1 MNTHEQELKR
11 LLTNQAYHPHKHL
24 DVLERRKLLA
34 KSYAE
39 TENGIAV
46 LSDFQENISYIYS
59 GKFGEQIGLSKPF
72 LQADSAFEEEVFS
85 CIPPEELLERH
96 ILELRFFHFQKALSA
111 QERSYYTM
119 VCPIHF
125 RIPGGKNIPIL
136 HRTYYLESLP
146 EGSVW
151 LGLCLYT
158 PFIETGSIAG
168 QIVNNQT
175 GETVLPEMYVS
186 FDKQLLS
193 TREIEVL
200 SLLAKGLSSKQIAD
214 TLYISVHTVYRH
226 RQNILE
232 ALQVNNTAA
241 AVEIGIRLHLIP

>member
-34 KSYAE
+34 QSYAE

-96 ILELRFFHFQKALSA
+96 ILELRFFHFQKALPVK
-111 QERSYYTM
+111 ERPYYKW
-119 VCPIHF
+119 C
-125 RIPGGKNIPIL
+125 
-136 HRTYYLESLP
+136 
-146 EGSVW
+146 
-151 LGLCLYT
+151 
-158 PFIETGSIAG
+158 
-168 QIVNNQT
+168 
-175 GETVLPEMYVS
+175 
-186 FDKQLLS
+186 
-193 TREIEVL
+193 VL
-200 SLLAKGLSSKQIAD
+200 SISAYPAKAISLSC
-214 TLYISVHTVYRH
+214 T
-226 RQNILE
+226 
-232 ALQVNNTAA
+232 ALTIWKASPKAA
-241 AVEIGIRLHLIP
+241 FG

>member
-11 LLTNQAYHPHKHL
+11 LLTSQTYHPDKRT

-34 KSYAE
+34 QSYAE

-59 GKFGEQIGLSKPF
+59 GKFGELIGLSKPA
-72 LQADSAFEEEVFS
+72 LQPDSAFEEEVFS
-85 CIPPEELLERH
+85 CIPSEELLERH
-96 ILELRFFHFQKALSA
+96 VLELRFFHFQKALPVE
-111 QERSYYTM
+111 ERPYYNM
-119 VCPIHF
+119 VCPVHF
-125 RIPGGKNIPIL
+125 RIAGKGDIPVL

-158 PFIETGSIAG
+158 PFIETGSITG
-168 QIVNNQT
+168 QIVNNRT

-232 ALQVNNTAA
+232 TLQVNNTAA